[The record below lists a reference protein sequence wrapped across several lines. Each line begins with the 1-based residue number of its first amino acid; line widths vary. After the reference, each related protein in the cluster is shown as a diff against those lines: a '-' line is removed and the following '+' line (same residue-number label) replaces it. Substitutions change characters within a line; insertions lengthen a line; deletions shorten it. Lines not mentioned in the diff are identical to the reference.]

1 MIAICSFYDFKKEYI
16 SGILIKRLFIINTY
30 SFFEKQ
36 EYIIVFMGCL
46 AINSFIDPILNYI
59 NTGKNIK
66 KYFDFTYKS
75 QKFQSRML
83 LELLAGC

>member
-30 SFFEKQ
+30 PFFKKQ

-46 AINSFIDPILNYI
+46 AIN
-59 NTGKNIK
+59 
-66 KYFDFTYKS
+66 
-75 QKFQSRML
+75 
-83 LELLAGC
+83 

>member
-1 MIAICSFYDFKKEYI
+1 
-16 SGILIKRLFIINTY
+16 
-30 SFFEKQ
+30 
-36 EYIIVFMGCL
+36 MGCL